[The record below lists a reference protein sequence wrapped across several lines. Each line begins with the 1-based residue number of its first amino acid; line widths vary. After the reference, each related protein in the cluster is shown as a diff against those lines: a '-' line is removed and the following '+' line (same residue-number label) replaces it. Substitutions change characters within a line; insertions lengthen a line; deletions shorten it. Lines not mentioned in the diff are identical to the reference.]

1 MIEKLGTRPIA
12 VPQPTRSP
20 PKAAAAPAQAEAKP
34 TAGWTPKAK
43 PNAFQRLGDKIHDA
57 VQTGVAKA
65 GLTAYAPLQ
74 APPVLKRPVVM
85 LPGLTLGADSYDP
98 LAKHLASNKANGP
111 VATYVAADGK
121 FHLGGKG
128 GRVMQPAEVSSAKI
142 FQMEY
147 RNAKGASS
155 GKALEVASMLR
166 AVNQATKGEL
176 DVVTHSAGGHDFR
189 QYLDTRTG
197 ADADVAIHRA
207 VMVGPVSHGTVMGNI
222 GEVAGGILGVQKAAS
237 ELGIGDP
244 LVKHLDQT
252 WDKQRAQIAKDVTVI
267 AVSGAPTAGPGGIQT
282 GDGFVQVD
290 EIDMK
295 NAKTVV
301 LRGADPTPIAHL
313 KEVGYSGVINQVGT
327 ALGQD

>member
-1 MIEKLGTRPIA
+1 MIEKAGVRSVA

-20 PKAAAAPAQAEAKP
+20 PKAAGAPAPAPSPAKAS
-34 TAGWTPKAK
+34 AGWTPKSK
-43 PNAFQRLGDKIHDA
+43 PNLFEKLGDKLQEGI
-57 VQTGVAKA
+57 AKI

-74 APPVLKRPVVM
+74 APPTLKRPVVM

-121 FHLGGKG
+121 FHLGGKN
-128 GRVMQPAEVSSAKI
+128 GRVMQPAEVKDAKV

-147 RNAKGASS
+147 RNAKGAPSD
-155 GKALEVASMLR
+155 KALEVASMMR
-166 AVNQATKGEL
+166 AVSKATGSKL

-189 QYLDTRTG
+189 QYLDTRKG
-197 ADADVAIHRA
+197 ADADVAINRA
-207 VMVGPVSHGTVMGNI
+207 VMIGPVSHGTVMGNI
-222 GEVAGGILGVQKAAS
+222 GGIAGGLVGVEKAAG

-244 LVKHLDQT
+244 LVKHLDAT
-252 WDKQRAQIAKDVTVI
+252 WDKQRSQIAKDVTVI
-267 AVSGAPTAGPGGIQT
+267 AISGAPTAGPGGIQT

-290 EIDMK
+290 EIDFR